1 MKQKKTKIWLTI
13 KNIDKGFTFTK
24 YFETEYE
31 KDKFKRKVKFV
42 PCWRLVEDST
52 DINWNNNQQVI
63 SCMILTMIIFPSIV
77 GIMVGITRKEWK
89 MKKITITVK
98 DKPDSEEVSI
108 NLDMKDD
115 KKATDTEKVAAS
127 NVYHKIEQAL
137 KELENIK

>member
-1 MKQKKTKIWLTI
+1 
-13 KNIDKGFTFTK
+13 
-24 YFETEYE
+24 
-31 KDKFKRKVKFV
+31 
-42 PCWRLVEDST
+42 
-52 DINWNNNQQVI
+52 
-63 SCMILTMIIFPSIV
+63 MILTMIIFPSIV